1 MLNSIR
7 GRLRV
12 ISSAGEPLNPQVI
25 RWFAEHLGV
34 GIHHHYGQTELG
46 MALCN
51 HHGRSHP
58 VRKGSA
64 GYAISGHRIVVF
76 DEQH

>member
-25 RWFAEHLGV
+25 RWFAVHLGV
-34 GIHHHYGQTELG
+34 GIHDHYGQTELG
-46 MALCN
+46 MVLCN
-51 HHGRSHP
+51 HHGLSHP

-64 GYAISGHRIVVF
+64 DYWPPNCSV
-76 DEQH
+76 